1 MQFGIL
7 TVGDIA
13 PDPVTGRTQTEAGR
27 IRDIVR
33 IARRPDE
40 LGLDVFA
47 LGEHHDPPFVPSSPP
62 TPAASVTP
70 WWWTT

>member
-7 TVGDIA
+7 AVGDIA
-13 PDPVTGRTQTEAGR
+13 PVPVTGRTQTEAGR

-33 IARRPDE
+33 VARRADE
-40 LGLDVFA
+40 LGLDVVA

-62 TPAASVTP
+62 PAASATP